1 MLNSRF
7 FLFAIAITSV
17 ILIGCDKPPIEEMS
31 SATSAV
37 SRAENDP
44 DVINYAA
51 STLSQAR
58 AALAQMQSEA
68 DAKRYDAAKQLAAE
82 AESLAGKAISDAR
95 LAVTRAREDAENA
108 IRLMQNSIS
117 ETEQVLGEATRS
129 QPAGVDLSQ
138 LGRDFT
144 VARGIATEAIDAQ
157 NGSRYNE
164 AVSKS
169 QTVRAAL
176 SSINTRLSQSVIAVS
191 RKK

>member
-17 ILIGCDKPPIEEMS
+17 MLIGCDKPPIEEMH
-31 SATSAV
+31 SATVAV

-58 AALAQMQSEA
+58 EALAQMQAEA
-68 DAKRYDAAKQLAAE
+68 DAKRYDEAKQLASE
-82 AESLAGKAISDAR
+82 AESLAGKAIDDAR
-95 LAVTRAREDAENA
+95 LAVARAREASENA
-108 IRLMQNSIS
+108 IRMMQNSIS
-117 ETEQVLGEATRS
+117 ETEQVLGEAARS
-129 QPAGVDLSQ
+129 QPAGVDLPQ
-138 LGRDFT
+138 LEQDFT
-144 VARGIATEAIDAQ
+144 AARGVATEAIEAQ

-164 AVSKS
+164 AISKS
-169 QTVRAAL
+169 QTVRAVL
-176 SSINTRLSQSVIAVS
+176 SSITTRLSQSVIAVS

>member
-17 ILIGCDKPPIEEMS
+17 ILIGCDKPPIEEMH
-31 SATSAV
+31 SATIAV

-44 DVINYAA
+44 DVMTYAA

-58 AALAQMQSEA
+58 EALAQMQSEA

-82 AESLAGKAISDAR
+82 AESLASKAISDAR
-95 LAVTRAREDAENA
+95 LAATRAQEAAENA

-117 ETEQVLGEATRS
+117 ETEQVLDEAARS
-129 QPAGVDLSQ
+129 RPAGVDLSQ
-138 LGRDFT
+138 LEQDFT
-144 VARGIATEAIDAQ
+144 AARRIATEAIEAQ

-164 AVSKS
+164 AISKS
-169 QTVRAAL
+169 QTVRAEL
-176 SSINTRLSQSVIAVS
+176 SSITTRLSQSVIAVS